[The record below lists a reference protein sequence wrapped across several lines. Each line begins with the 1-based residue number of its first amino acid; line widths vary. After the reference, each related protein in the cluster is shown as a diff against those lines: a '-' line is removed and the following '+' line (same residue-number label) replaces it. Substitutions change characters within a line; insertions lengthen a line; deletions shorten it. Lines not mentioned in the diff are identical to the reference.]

1 MSDDVDGAETTHP
14 DRPRVSTR
22 EKRFELTAVILLAL
36 TALATAWSGYQ
47 ASLWDGLQSSS
58 YTQASAART
67 EAAQLHTEANQY
79 RIADLTVFQAHVNA
93 LIDGDQEGADFYS
106 ERFRDEFAVAHEAW
120 LALDPLNNSDAPATP
135 LAMPEYQ
142 LAAEQSAL
150 ELEAKADR
158 LFTAGEDANAISDV
172 YTLTTLLFAVVLFFT
187 AVSERF
193 EYERVRVGLLA
204 LGAIGLVSGLTV
216 ALAQPIT
223 TG

>member
-106 ERFRDEFAVAHEAW
+106 ERFRDEFAVAHQAW